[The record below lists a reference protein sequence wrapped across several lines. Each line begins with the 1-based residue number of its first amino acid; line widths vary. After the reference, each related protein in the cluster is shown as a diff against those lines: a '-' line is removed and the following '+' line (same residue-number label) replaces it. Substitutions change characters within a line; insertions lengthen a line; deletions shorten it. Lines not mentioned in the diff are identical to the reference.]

1 MYASARS
8 FVGGQPDAAAGE
20 RTLAALL
27 LEVIRASSVRMPM
40 AHEAKED
47 ILMHSRRCSTAEAGF
62 TLIELGPI
70 VAIIAVLSLVA
81 GQTARLNVV
90 FLPAVQKAPAQCTVN
105 LEMFNQDGT
114 KVASSTATLL
124 PNQSA
129 SLTLPSDPTAVEMH
143 AAVGVPA
150 CPDNSTTC
158 STDEQRMQAQCSR
171 LKGSFLGSLEVVD
184 VASGKTVVALPAV
197 Q

>member
-1 MYASARS
+1 MTFRQPPMYASARS
-8 FVGGQPDAAAGE
+8 FFGGQPDAAAGE

-27 LEVIRASSVRMPM
+27 LEVIRISSV
-40 AHEAKED
+40 KED

-105 LEMFNQDGT
+105 LEMFNQEGT

>member
-1 MYASARS
+1 MNSGRY
-8 FVGGQPDAAAGE
+8 
-20 RTLAALL
+20 
-27 LEVIRASSVRMPM
+27 
-40 AHEAKED
+40 
-47 ILMHSRRCSTAEAGF
+47 STSESGF

-81 GQTARLNVV
+81 GQIARLNVV

-105 LEMFNQDGT
+105 LEMFKQDGT
-114 KVASSTATLL
+114 KVTSSTETLL

-129 SLTLPSDPTAVEMH
+129 TLTMPTDPTAVEIH
-143 AAVGVPA
+143 AAVGVPE

-158 STDEQRMQAQCSR
+158 STDQQRMQSQCAR
-171 LKGSFLGSLEVVD
+171 LKAGFFGSLEIVD
-184 VASGKTVVALPAV
+184 VASGKTLAALPAV

>member
-1 MYASARS
+1 
-8 FVGGQPDAAAGE
+8 
-20 RTLAALL
+20 
-27 LEVIRASSVRMPM
+27 
-40 AHEAKED
+40 
-47 ILMHSRRCSTAEAGF
+47 MHSRRCSTAEAGF

-158 STDEQRMQAQCSR
+158 ATDEQRMQAQCSR
-171 LKGSFLGSLEVVD
+171 LKGSFLGSMEVVD